1 MALSARLATLLAVG
15 LLLGGCDKGE
25 GEPAPSI
32 QEVICNDRRMTRPG
46 VSFDTLVMGD
56 PEGHPLLVLLS
67 REEQSAG
74 PSGRPRW
81 EVRET
86 ATPGSHL
93 LIIDGHRSGYG
104 GTPVV
109 KAWSSKGTD
118 RQYVEV
124 RLPVEWISRF
134 TITLDPNGPRHL
146 PEFSDQEIED
156 FWADKVRPLFPPGRS
171 AAAK

>member
-1 MALSARLATLLAVG
+1 MALSARLAALLAVG
-15 LLLGGCDKGE
+15 SLFGGCDKGPP
-25 GEPAPSI
+25 GPSI

-46 VSFDTLVMGD
+46 VSFDTLVVGD
-56 PEGHPLLVLLS
+56 QEGRPLLVLLS
-67 REEQSAG
+67 RDEQSSG

-86 ATPGSHL
+86 STPGQHML
-93 LIIDGHRSGYG
+93 TIDRVVSGYG

-109 KAWSSKGTD
+109 RAWSSKGTD

-146 PEFSDQEIED
+146 PEFSDQEIES
-156 FWADKVRPLFPPGRS
+156 FWADKVRPLFP
-171 AAAK
+171 AAAGAASK